1 MHKAEPD
8 CGHQRVLTTIDMK
21 HANTGQPEGRTK
33 KRTHAGT
40 QEARGGAAPPR
51 IEGMGGVRCSFAF
64 LFVVACGGSTA
75 NTWFDVDSGGGADS
89 AAVAPVDSTGNSS
102 GGPTQGT
109 PGGGTGAGAS
119 ASSGGASSS
128 SSGGTGN
135 TSPSPA
141 ESNTGSVPNGTAQD
155 GAVIWTCN
163 ACKSDLDC
171 QNTCPVGAGTTYCCN
186 VPFGTCYAVGGT
198 CPPSSSTTTTN
209 ADSANGGSDG
219 TDDGGSKKK
228 KKDG

>member
-1 MHKAEPD
+1 
-8 CGHQRVLTTIDMK
+8 MK
-21 HANTGQPEGRTK
+21 HANTGRIK
-33 KRTHAGT
+33 KPTHAGT
-40 QEARGGAAPPR
+40 QEARGRAAPPR
-51 IEGMGGVRCSFAF
+51 SETMAGVRCSFAF

-75 NTWFDVDSGGGADS
+75 NAWFDADSGEGADS
-89 AAVAPVDSTGNSS
+89 AVAPVDSTGNSS
-102 GGPTQGT
+102 GGATQGT
-109 PGGGTGAGAS
+109 LGAGTGAGAS

-128 SSGGTGN
+128 SSSGGTGN
-135 TSPSPA
+135 TGPTLA
-141 ESNTGSVPNGTAQD
+141 GSNTGGVPNGTAQD
-155 GAVIWTCN
+155 GAAVWTCN

-209 ADSANGGSDG
+209 TDSDNGGPDG
-219 TDDGGSKKK
+219 TDDGGSKKQ